1 MVEGEAVDDLSFED
15 AFSRLEET
23 VVRLESG
30 GLSIE
35 DMVARFEEGMTLV
48 KLCYRKLDGAQARVR
63 LLAGEAF
70 ENEGLDFGQE
80 SVETEHEGTHESPG
94 EAVKRDA

>member
-1 MVEGEAVDDLSFED
+1 MEGEAVDDLSFED

-23 VVRLESG
+23 VARLESG

-35 DMVARFEEGMTLV
+35 AMVARFEEGMTLV
-48 KLCYRKLDGAQARVR
+48 KLCYQKLDGAQARVR

-70 ENEGLDFGQE
+70 ENEGLDSDAE
-80 SVETEHEGTHESPG
+80 SIETE
-94 EAVKRDA
+94 RDRS